1 MAQRYVNHVKMV
13 VLFGFYDFFEGIFGY
28 FSVNLANFLDKQQL
42 NMKKLLLLFIGISSL
57 VQAQKKDISLEDIWR
72 KGTFRADYMNSL
84 NSMNG
89 DFYSLLNYGEGSST
103 VDKYSY
109 ETLEKVAT
117 IVDSKDLAGLEYF
130 QSYSF
135 NNDETKL
142 ILGTNFKQ
150 IFRHSY
156 LGTFYVYDI
165 ATKSLDLIGED
176 IQEPTF
182 SPDSKKIAYAKDNNL
197 FIKDYSDANVVI
209 QITNSGKKNE
219 IINGITDW
227 VYEEEFGFV
236 KAFEWSK
243 DSKNLAYLRFDE
255 SKVKTFSM
263 DVYGKEK
270 YPTQHVFKYPKAGE
284 ENAKV
289 ALRIFSLE
297 TNKTAEIRVG
307 DYEYI
312 PRINWTN
319 NPNILAVR
327 TLNRHQNDLKMYF
340 VDATT
345 FNSSVVLNETD
356 KAYVDITDDLTFL
369 DDNSFIWTS
378 EKDGYNHIYHY
389 DKDGKLLNQ
398 VTKGNWEVTSYY
410 GYNAD
415 KKTIYYQSVENGSIN
430 RGVYS
435 VSLEGKNKKLLSNS
449 SGTNNAAFSKNM
461 HYFINTFSD
470 VNTPPVYTLRNDEG
484 KVLKTIK
491 DNAALKE
498 TIAGYN
504 LSKKEFS
511 TINVN
516 GNDLNMYTIKP
527 ANFDANK
534 KYPVLMYQ
542 YSGPGS
548 QNVKNSW
555 NGSNDYWHQML
566 AQNGYIVV
574 CVDGRGTG
582 FKGRD
587 FKKVTYMNL
596 VKYETEDQISVAK
609 ELAKLSYVDANRI
622 GIWGWSFGGH
632 MSTNCLLKGNDVFA
646 AAIAVAPVT
655 TWRFYDTIYTERY
668 MRTPEENPTGY
679 DDNSP
684 LNYPEL
690 LKGKYLLIHGTGDDN
705 VHVQNA
711 YRMAEALIQAN
722 KQFEWGM
729 YPDKN
734 HGIYGGNTRLHLYT
748 KMTNFIKNNL

>member
-1 MAQRYVNHVKMV
+1 
-13 VLFGFYDFFEGIFGY
+13 
-28 FSVNLANFLDKQQL
+28 
-42 NMKKLLLLFIGISSL
+42 MKKIVLLFIGISTL
-57 VQAQKKDISLEDIWR
+57 LQAQKKDISLEDIWR

-89 DFYSLLNYGEGSST
+89 DYYSLLNYKEGSSS
-103 VDKYSY
+103 VDKYDY
-109 ETLEKVAT
+109 KTLEKVAT
-117 IVDSKDLAGLEYF
+117 IVDSKDLNELKTF

-135 NNDETKL
+135 NSDETKL
-142 ILGTNFKQ
+142 ILGTNFKP
-150 IFRHSY
+150 IFRHSF
-156 LGTFYVYDI
+156 LGTFYMYDI
-165 ATKSLDLIGED
+165 ASKTLRLIGED
-176 IQEPTF
+176 IQRPTF
-182 SPDSKKIAYAKDNNL
+182 SPDSKRVAYAKDNNL
-197 FIKDYSDANVVI
+197 FIRDFSS
-209 QITNSGKKNE
+209 NSLVQVTTDGEKNK

-236 KAFEWSK
+236 RAFEWSENG
-243 DSKNLAYLRFDE
+243 SNLAFLRFDE
-255 SKVKTFSM
+255 SAVKTFSM
-263 DVYGKEK
+263 DVYGKGK
-270 YPTQHVFKYPKAGE
+270 YPTQEVFKYPKAGE
-284 ENAKV
+284 DNAKV
-289 ALRIFSLE
+289 TLHVYSLATNGTAKIIF
-297 TNKTAEIRVG
+297 G

-312 PRINWTN
+312 PRINWTKDD
-319 NPNILAVR
+319 NILAVR

-340 VDATT
+340 INAKTYDT
-345 FNSSVVLNETD
+345 SLILNETD
-356 KAYVDITDDLTFL
+356 KAYVEVNDDLTFL
-369 DDNSFIWTS
+369 NDNSFIWTS
-378 EKDGYNHIYHY
+378 EKDGFNHIYHY
-389 DKDGKLLNQ
+389 NKKGELINQ

-410 GYNAD
+410 GFDAD
-415 KKTIYYQSVENGSIN
+415 KKTVYYQSVENGSIN

-435 VSLEGKNKKLLSNS
+435 ISLKGENKKVLSNPL
-449 SGTNNAAFSKNM
+449 GTNSASFSKNM

-470 VNTPPVYTLRNDEG
+470 AFTPTVYSLRNDAG
-484 KVLKTIK
+484 KVLKTVK

-498 TIAGYN
+498 VVAKYN

-534 KYPVLMYQ
+534 KHPVLMYQ

-555 NGSNDYWHQML
+555 NGANDYWHQML
-566 AQNGYIVV
+566 AQDGYIVV

-596 VKYETEDQISVAK
+596 VKHETEDQIAVAK
-609 ELAKLSYVDANRI
+609 KLADLPYVDAKRI

-646 AAIAVAPVT
+646 TAIAVAPVT
-655 TWRFYDTIYTERY
+655 TWRFYDSIYTERY
-668 MRTPEENPTGY
+668 MRTPEENPAGY
-679 DDNSP
+679 DENSP

-729 YPDKN
+729 YPDRN